1 MAEQRGQD
9 LRQYVRDVDNNVRGL
24 GNYPYGLQEQLGEK
38 VAAGRVDYIYY
49 SNDKRADGTPIVK
62 PYTRGDARRAGKLK
76 PASQYDIDETVPP
89 TLGEKY
95 QIMKND
101 QLNRA
106 VRAGYTASELRQL
119 ADNFD
124 ESVVQGSINAIGQYV
139 ATAKDP
145 HRAYLDVLEH
155 PKIAAGIIKPKVNTG
170 LPAHLQEAFDLLVNM
185 DDRQKVI
192 DNALKAW
199 TDAQRLVELED
210 KAKVNKNKADIRA
223 GEKAFNVLLS
233 QYGSED
239 LLDAD
244 FLEDATKIIQDMGAL
259 GYDAA
264 KLEKMENLIVTGT
277 VFTEESTTGT
287 SIVYAPKSVSDIK
300 VMIERRILREDP
312 SLGLGEL
319 ADLLA
324 DKQLS
329 YEDYL
334 DLSKQVVGV
343 MDENVKDALA
353 SVRPALPEGLQL
365 FSTQQNAQLNRY
377 TALKKD
383 LLKEQRLA
391 VLQETE
397 FNPFVWVENNKDN
410 YFNTEQTSTED
421 QLILDLQPYTFN
433 SEVLGSVA
441 LDAAIEAATRADGA
455 DAPATKA
462 LVELKDRA
470 RAYITSGKSI
480 QNWNS
485 Q

>member
-9 LRQYVRDVDNNVRGL
+9 VRQYVKDVDGNVRGL
-24 GNYPYGLQEQLGEK
+24 GNYPYGIREK
-38 VAAGRVDYIYY
+38 FAERAATGRLNYIYY
-49 SNDKRADGTPIVK
+49 SDDRRADGTPIVK
-62 PYTRGDARRAGKLK
+62 PYTRGDARRAGNLK

-95 QIMKND
+95 RIMKLD
-101 QLNRA
+101 RLNRA
-106 VRAGYTASELRQL
+106 ARAGATGSQIRTMAN
-119 ADNFD
+119 DFD
-124 ESVVQGSINAIGQYV
+124 ELVVQGSINAIGQYV

-185 DDRQKVI
+185 EDRQKVI

-233 QYGSED
+233 QYGSD
-239 LLDAD
+239 NLLDAN
-244 FLEDATKIIQDMGAL
+244 FLKDAQAIIKDMGAL

-264 KLEKMENLIVTGT
+264 KLEKMESLIVTGT
-277 VFTEESTTGT
+277 VFTEEDTTGT

-300 VMIERRILREDP
+300 VLFERRILREDP
-312 SLGLGEL
+312 DIDLGEL
-319 ADLLA
+319 AVALA

-334 DLSKQVVGV
+334 DLSKQVVSV

-365 FSTQQNAQLNRY
+365 FNTQQNAQLNRY

-397 FNPFVWVENNKDN
+397 FNPFEWVEKNKKN
-410 YFNTEQTSTED
+410 YFNTEQTNADDAVIQE
-421 QLILDLQPYTFN
+421 LRPYTSN
-433 SEVLGSVA
+433 TEVTGSVA
-441 LDAAIEAATRADGA
+441 LDAAIEASGEDVGF
-455 DAPATKA
+455 DHPKTKA
-462 LVELKDRA
+462 LVELRDRA
-470 RAYITSGKSI
+470 KALHL
-480 QNWNS
+480 QNPNILLNWS
-485 Q
+485 D

>member
-1 MAEQRGQD
+1 MAEQREQD
-9 LRQYVRDVDNNVRGL
+9 VRQYVRDVDGNVRGL
-24 GNYPYGLQEQLGEK
+24 GNYPYGIQEK
-38 VAAGRVDYIYY
+38 YKAKAAAGRINYISY
-49 SNDKRADGTPIVK
+49 SDDKRGDGTPIVK
-62 PYTRGDARRAGKLK
+62 PRMRPAGLGGK
-76 PASQYDIDETVPP
+76 PQYDIDETVPP

-95 QIMKND
+95 QIMRND

-119 ADNFD
+119 ANNFD
-124 ESVVQGSINAIGQYV
+124 ESVVQGSVNAIGQYV

-145 HRAYLDVLEH
+145 HRAYLDVLNY
-155 PKIAAGIIKPKVNTG
+155 PKIAAGIIKPTPNTG
-170 LPAHLQEAFDLLVNM
+170 LPAHLGEAFDLLVNM

-199 TDAQRLVELED
+199 TDAQKLVDLQA
-210 KAKVNKNKADIRA
+210 KADINANKEDIRA
-223 GEKAFNVLLS
+223 GEKSFNVLLS

-244 FLEDATKIIQDMGAL
+244 FLEQAQAIIDDMGAL

-264 KLEKMENLIVTGT
+264 KLEKMESLIVTTT

-300 VMIERRILREDP
+300 VIFERRILREDP
-312 SLGLGEL
+312 DIDLGKL
-319 ADLLA
+319 AVALA

-329 YEDYL
+329 YEDYTV
-334 DLSKQVVGV
+334 LSKQVVSV

-397 FNPFVWVENNKDN
+397 FNPFEWVENNKDN
-410 YFNTEQTSTED
+410 YFNTEQTSADDAVIQE
-421 QLILDLQPYTFN
+421 LRPYTSN
-433 SEVLGSVA
+433 TEVTGSVA
-441 LDAAIEAATRADGA
+441 LDEAIEASGEDVGFDHPDT
-455 DAPATKA
+455 TA
-462 LVELKDRA
+462 LVELRDRA
-470 RAYITSGKSI
+470 KALHLQNPNIL
-480 QNWNS
+480 QNWS
-485 Q
+485 D

>member
-9 LRQYVRDVDNNVRGL
+9 VRQYVRDVDGNLRGI

-38 VAAGRVDYIYY
+38 VAAGRVNYIYY
-49 SNDKRADGTPIVK
+49 SDDKRVDGTPIVK

-95 QIMKND
+95 RIMKLD
-101 QLNRA
+101 RLNRA
-106 VRAGYTASELRQL
+106 ARAGATGSQIRTMAN
-119 ADNFD
+119 DFD
-124 ESVVQGSINAIGQYV
+124 ELVVQGSINAIGQYV

-199 TDAQRLVELED
+199 TDAQRLVELQA
-210 KAKVNKNKADIRA
+210 KADINANKADIRK

-244 FLEDATKIIQDMGAL
+244 FLEQAQAIIDDMGAL

-264 KLEKMENLIVTGT
+264 KLEKMESLIVTGT
-277 VFTEESTTGT
+277 VFTEEDTTGT

-397 FNPFVWVENNKDN
+397 FNPFEWVKDNKEN
-410 YFNTEQTSTED
+410 YFNTEQTSAED
-421 QLILDLQPYTFN
+421 QLISDLQPYTFN
-433 SEVLGSVA
+433 SEVLGSIA
-441 LDAAIEAATRADGA
+441 LDAAIEASTNEFGASADV
-455 DAPATKA
+455 TKA

-470 RAYITSGKSI
+470 RAYITSGKTI

-485 Q
+485 P

>member
-1 MAEQRGQD
+1 MAETQGAI
-9 LRQYVRDVDNNVRGL
+9 RQYVKNVEGKIRGV
-24 GNYPYGLQEQLGEK
+24 GNYPPGLRVQYSRELD
-38 VAAGRVDYIYY
+38 AGIDTNYY
-49 SNDKRADGTPIVK
+49 YYNNDKQSDGTPIVK
-62 PYTRGDARRAGKLK
+62 PQMR
-76 PASQYDIDETVPP
+76 PAAIPP

-95 QIMKND
+95 KIMKLD
-101 QLNRA
+101 RLNRA
-106 VRAGYTASELRQL
+106 ARAGATGSQIRTMAN
-119 ADNFD
+119 DFD
-124 ESVVQGSINAIGQYV
+124 ELVVQGSINAIGQYV

-185 DDRQKVI
+185 EDRQKVI

-199 TDAQRLVELED
+199 TDAQKLVDLQA
-210 KAKVNKNKADIRA
+210 KAAINKNKADIRK

-233 QYGSED
+233 EYGSED
-239 LLDAD
+239 LQDAD
-244 FLEDATKIIQDMGAL
+244 FLEQAQAIIDDMGAL
-259 GYDAA
+259 GYDSA
-264 KLEKMENLIVTGT
+264 KLEKMESLIVTGT
-277 VFTEESTTGT
+277 VFTEEDTTGT

-300 VMIERRILREDP
+300 VLFERRILREDP
-312 SLGLGEL
+312 DIDLGEL
-319 ADLLA
+319 AVALA

-329 YEDYL
+329 YEDYTV
-334 DLSKQVVGV
+334 LSKQVVSV

-397 FNPFVWVENNKDN
+397 FNPFEWVEDNKDN
-410 YFNTEQTSTED
+410 YFNTEQTSAED

-441 LDAAIEAATRADGA
+441 LDAAIEASTDEFGASAD
-455 DAPATKA
+455 ATKA

-470 RAYITSGKSI
+470 RAYITSGKTI

-485 Q
+485 P

>member
-9 LRQYVRDVDNNVRGL
+9 LRQYVKDVDGNVRGL
-24 GNYPYGLQEQLGEK
+24 GNYPYGIREK
-38 VAAGRVDYIYY
+38 FAEEAATGRLNYLYY
-49 SNDKRADGTPIVK
+49 PDDKRGDGTPIVK

-76 PASQYDIDETVPP
+76 PDSQYDIDETVPP

-199 TDAQRLVELED
+199 TDAQKLVELED
-210 KAKVNKNKADIRA
+210 KAKVNKNKADIRK

-244 FLEDATKIIQDMGAL
+244 FLEQAQAIIDDMGAL

-264 KLEKMENLIVTGT
+264 KLEKMESLIVTGT
-277 VFTEESTTGT
+277 VFTEENTTGT

-410 YFNTEQTSTED
+410 YFNTEQTNADDAVIQE
-421 QLILDLQPYTFN
+421 LRPYTSN
-433 SEVLGSVA
+433 TEVTGSVA
-441 LDAAIEAATRADGA
+441 LDAAIEASGEDVGF
-455 DAPATKA
+455 DHPDTKA
-462 LVELKDRA
+462 LVELRDRA
-470 RAYITSGKSI
+470 KALHLQNPNIL
-480 QNWNS
+480 QNWS
-485 Q
+485 D

>member
-9 LRQYVRDVDNNVRGL
+9 VRQFVRDVDGNVRGL
-24 GNYPYGLQEQLGEK
+24 GNYPYGIQEKFGEEA
-38 VAAGRVDYIYY
+38 AAGRINYIFYPD
-49 SNDKRADGTPIVK
+49 DKRGDGTPIVK

-95 QIMKND
+95 QIMRND

-119 ADNFD
+119 ANNFD
-124 ESVVQGSINAIGQYV
+124 ESVVQGSVNAIGQYV

-145 HRAYLDVLEH
+145 HRAYLDVLNY
-155 PKIAAGIIKPKVNTG
+155 PKIAAGIIKPTPNTG
-170 LPAHLQEAFDLLVNM
+170 LPAHLGEAFDLLVNM
-185 DDRQKVI
+185 EDRQKVI

-199 TDAQRLVELED
+199 TDAQKLVDLQ
-210 KAKVNKNKADIRA
+210 AKADINENKEDIRK
-223 GEKAFNVLLS
+223 GEIAFNVLLS

-264 KLEKMENLIVTGT
+264 KLEKMESLIVTTT

-287 SIVYAPKSVSDIK
+287 SIVYAPRSVSDIK

-365 FSTQQNAQLNRY
+365 FNTQQNAQLNRY

-391 VLQETE
+391 VLQEIE

-410 YFNTEQTSTED
+410 YFNTEQTNADDAVIQE
-421 QLILDLQPYTFN
+421 LRPYTSN
-433 SEVLGSVA
+433 TEVTGSVA
-441 LDAAIEAATRADGA
+441 LDEAIEASGEDVGFDHPNT
-455 DAPATKA
+455 TA
-462 LVELKDRA
+462 LVELRDRA
-470 RAYITSGKSI
+470 KALHLQNPNIL
-480 QNWNS
+480 QNWS
-485 Q
+485 D

>member
-9 LRQYVRDVDNNVRGL
+9 LRQYVRDVDGNLRGI

-38 VAAGRVDYIYY
+38 VAAGRFNYIYY
-49 SNDKRADGTPIVK
+49 SDDKRVDGTPIVK
-62 PYTRGDARRAGKLK
+62 PRMR
-76 PASQYDIDETVPP
+76 PASLSGKPQYDIDETVPP

-95 QIMKND
+95 KIMKLD
-101 QLNRA
+101 RLNRA
-106 VRAGYTASELRQL
+106 ARAGATGSQIRTMAN
-119 ADNFD
+119 DFD
-124 ESVVQGSINAIGQYV
+124 ELVVQGSINAIGQYV

-170 LPAHLQEAFDLLVNM
+170 LPPHLQEAFDLLVNM

-199 TDAQRLVELED
+199 TDAQRLVDLQA
-210 KAKVNKNKADIRA
+210 KAAINKNKADIRK

-233 QYGSED
+233 EYGSED
-239 LLDAD
+239 LQDAD
-244 FLEDATKIIQDMGAL
+244 FLEQAQAIIDDMGAL

-264 KLEKMENLIVTGT
+264 KLEKMESLIVTTT

-287 SIVYAPKSVSDIK
+287 SIVYAPRSVSDIK

-383 LLKEQRLA
+383 LLKQQRLA

-410 YFNTEQTSTED
+410 YFNTEQTSAED

-441 LDAAIEAATRADGA
+441 LDAAIEASTDEFGASAD
-455 DAPATKA
+455 ATKA

-470 RAYITSGKSI
+470 RAYITSGKTI

-485 Q
+485 P

>member
-9 LRQYVRDVDNNVRGL
+9 VRQYVKDVDGNVRGL
-24 GNYPYGLQEQLGEK
+24 GDYPYGLKEQLGK
-38 VAAGRVDYIYY
+38 DVAAGRINYIYY
-49 SNDKRADGTPIVK
+49 SDDKRVDGTPIVK
-62 PYTRGDARRAGKLK
+62 PRMR
-76 PASQYDIDETVPP
+76 PASLGGKPQYDIDETVPP

-95 QIMKND
+95 QIMRND

-155 PKIAAGIIKPKVNTG
+155 PKIAAGIIKPKFNTG

-199 TDAQRLVELED
+199 TDAQRLVELQA
-210 KAKVNKNKADIRA
+210 KAAINENKADIRA

-244 FLEDATKIIQDMGAL
+244 FLEQAQAIIDDMGAL
-259 GYDAA
+259 GYDTA
-264 KLEKMENLIVTGT
+264 KLEKMESLIVTGT
-277 VFTEESTTGT
+277 VFTEEDTTGT

-397 FNPFVWVENNKDN
+397 FNPFEWVEDNKDN
-410 YFNTEQTSTED
+410 YFNTEQTNAD
-421 QLILDLQPYTFN
+421 DAVIQALRPYTSN
-433 SEVLGSVA
+433 TEVTGSVA
-441 LDAAIEAATRADGA
+441 LDAAIEASGEDVGF
-455 DAPATKA
+455 DHPDTKA
-462 LVELKDRA
+462 LVELRDRA
-470 RAYITSGKSI
+470 KALHLQNPNIL
-480 QNWNS
+480 QNWS
-485 Q
+485 D

>member
-1 MAEQRGQD
+1 MAEQVGQD
-9 LRQYVRDVDNNVRGL
+9 LRQYVRDVDGNLRGI
-24 GNYPYGLQEQLGEK
+24 GNYPYGLQEQLGED
-38 VAAGRVDYIYY
+38 VAAGRINYIYY
-49 SNDKRADGTPIVK
+49 SDDKRVDGTPIVK

-95 QIMKND
+95 QIMRND

-119 ADNFD
+119 ANNFD
-124 ESVVQGSINAIGQYV
+124 ESVVQGSVNAIGQYV

-145 HRAYLDVLEH
+145 HRAYLDVLNY
-155 PKIAAGIIKPKVNTG
+155 PKIAAGIIKPTPNTG
-170 LPAHLQEAFDLLVNM
+170 LPAHLGEAFDLLVNM
-185 DDRQKVI
+185 DDRQKVL

-199 TDAQRLVELED
+199 TDAQKLVDLQA
-210 KAKVNKNKADIRA
+210 KADINKNKADIKA

-233 QYGSED
+233 QYGSD
-239 LLDAD
+239 NLLDAN
-244 FLEDATKIIQDMGAL
+244 FLEQAQAIIDDMGAL

-264 KLEKMENLIVTGT
+264 KLEKMESLIVTGT
-277 VFTEESTTGT
+277 VFTEEDITGT
-287 SIVYAPKSVSDIK
+287 SIVYAPRSVSDIK

-334 DLSKQVVGV
+334 DLSKQVVEV

-410 YFNTEQTSTED
+410 YFNTEQTSADDAVIQE
-421 QLILDLQPYTFN
+421 LRPYTSN
-433 SEVLGSVA
+433 TEVTGSVA
-441 LDAAIEAATRADGA
+441 LDEAIEASGEDVGF
-455 DAPATKA
+455 DHPDTKA
-462 LVELKDRA
+462 LVELRDRA
-470 RAYITSGKSI
+470 KALHLQNPNIL
-480 QNWNS
+480 QNWS
-485 Q
+485 D

>member
-9 LRQYVRDVDNNVRGL
+9 VRQYVKDVDGNVRGI
-24 GNYPYGLQEQLGEK
+24 GNYPYGIREK
-38 VAAGRVDYIYY
+38 FAEKAATGRLNYIYY
-49 SNDKRADGTPIVK
+49 SDDKRGDGTPIVK
-62 PYTRGDARRAGKLK
+62 PRMRPAGLGGK
-76 PASQYDIDETVPP
+76 PQYDIDETVPP

-95 QIMKND
+95 KVMKLD
-101 QLNRA
+101 RLNRA
-106 VRAGYTASELRQL
+106 ARAGATGSQIRTMAN
-119 ADNFD
+119 DFD
-124 ESVVQGSINAIGQYV
+124 ELVVQGSVNAIGQYV

-145 HRAYLDVLEH
+145 HRAYLDVLNY
-155 PKIAAGIIKPKVNTG
+155 PKIAAGIIKPTPNTG
-170 LPAHLQEAFDLLVNM
+170 LPAHLGEAFDLLVNM

-199 TDAQRLVELED
+199 TDAQKLVELED
-210 KAKVNKNKADIRA
+210 KAKVNENKADIRA

-244 FLEDATKIIQDMGAL
+244 FLEQAQEIIDDMGAL

-264 KLEKMENLIVTGT
+264 KLEKMESLIVTGT
-277 VFTEESTTGT
+277 VFTEEATTGT

-300 VMIERRILREDP
+300 VLFERRILREDP
-312 SLGLGEL
+312 DIDLGEL
-319 ADLLA
+319 AVALA

-329 YEDYL
+329 YEDYTV
-334 DLSKQVVGV
+334 LSRQVVSV

-397 FNPFVWVENNKDN
+397 FNPFVWVEKNKEN
-410 YFNTEQTSTED
+410 YFNTEQTNADDAVIQE
-421 QLILDLQPYTFN
+421 LRPYTSN
-433 SEVLGSVA
+433 TDVTGSVA
-441 LDAAIEAATRADGA
+441 LNEAIGA
-455 DAPATKA
+455 SGEEFGFDHPDTKA
-462 LVELKDRA
+462 LVELRDRA
-470 RAYITSGKSI
+470 KALHLQNPNIL
-480 QNWNS
+480 QNWS
-485 Q
+485 D

>member
-1 MAEQRGQD
+1 MAETQGATRLYVKNVENEKRG
-9 LRQYVRDVDNNVRGL
+9 V
-24 GNYPYGLQEQLGEK
+24 GNYPPGL
-38 VAAGRVDYIYY
+38 RVHYENRGKDTNYFYF
-49 SNDKRADGTPIVK
+49 NEDKRGDGTPIVK
-62 PYTRGDARRAGKLK
+62 PYTRGDARRAGELK
-76 PASQYDIDETVPP
+76 PASQYDIDETIPP

-95 QIMKND
+95 KIMKLD
-101 QLNRA
+101 RLNRA
-106 VRAGYTASELRQL
+106 ARAGATGSQIRTMAN
-119 ADNFD
+119 DFD
-124 ESVVQGSINAIGQYV
+124 ELVVQGSVNAIGQYV

-145 HRAYLDVLEH
+145 HRAYLDVLNY
-155 PKIAAGIIKPKVNTG
+155 PKIAAGIIKPTPNTG
-170 LPAHLQEAFDLLVNM
+170 LPAHLGEAFDLLVNM
-185 DDRQKVI
+185 EDRQKVI

-199 TDAQRLVELED
+199 TDAQKLVDLQ
-210 KAKVNKNKADIRA
+210 AKADINENKEDIRK
-223 GEKAFNVLLS
+223 GEIAFNVLLS
-233 QYGSED
+233 QYGSEA

-264 KLEKMENLIVTGT
+264 KLEKMESLIVTTT

-287 SIVYAPKSVSDIK
+287 SIVYAPRSVSDIK

-391 VLQETE
+391 VLQEIE

-410 YFNTEQTSTED
+410 YFNTEQTSADDAVIQE
-421 QLILDLQPYTFN
+421 LRPYT
-433 SEVLGSVA
+433 SSTEVTGSVA
-441 LDAAIEAATRADGA
+441 LDEAIEASGEDVGFDHPDT
-455 DAPATKA
+455 TA
-462 LVELKDRA
+462 LVELRDRA
-470 RAYITSGKSI
+470 KALHLQNPNIL
-480 QNWNS
+480 QNWS
-485 Q
+485 D

>member
-1 MAEQRGQD
+1 M
-9 LRQYVRDVDNNVRGL
+9 
-24 GNYPYGLQEQLGEK
+24 
-38 VAAGRVDYIYY
+38 
-49 SNDKRADGTPIVK
+49 
-62 PYTRGDARRAGKLK
+62 KL
-76 PASQYDIDETVPP
+76 DR
-89 TLGEKY
+89 
-95 QIMKND
+95 
-101 QLNRA
+101 LNRA
-106 VRAGYTASELRQL
+106 ARAGATGSQIRTMAN
-119 ADNFD
+119 DFD
-124 ESVVQGSINAIGQYV
+124 ELVVQGSINAIGQYV

-199 TDAQRLVELED
+199 TDAQKLVDLQA
-210 KAKVNKNKADIRA
+210 KAAINENKADIRE

-239 LLDAD
+239 LQDAD
-244 FLEDATKIIQDMGAL
+244 FLEQAQAIIDDMGAL

-264 KLEKMENLIVTGT
+264 KLEKMESLIVTTT
-277 VFTEESTTGT
+277 VFTEGDTTGT

-300 VMIERRILREDP
+300 VLFERRILREDP
-312 SLGLGEL
+312 DIDLGEL
-319 ADLLA
+319 AVALA
-324 DKQLS
+324 NKQLS
-329 YEDYL
+329 YEDFTV
-334 DLSKQVVGV
+334 LSKQVVIV

-410 YFNTEQTSTED
+410 YFNTEQTSAED
-421 QLILDLQPYTFN
+421 QLIFDLQPYTHN

-441 LDAAIEAATRADGA
+441 LDAAIEASTDEFGASAD
-455 DAPATKA
+455 ATKA

-470 RAYITSGKSI
+470 RAYITSGKTI

-485 Q
+485 P

>member
-9 LRQYVRDVDNNVRGL
+9 VRQYVRDVDGNRRRI
-24 GNYPYGLQEQLGEK
+24 GNYPYGVREQLGEK
-38 VAAGRVDYIYY
+38 VAAGRVNYIYD
-49 SNDKRADGTPIVK
+49 SNDKRVDGTPIVK
-62 PYTRGDARRAGKLK
+62 PDTRGDARQAGKLK

-95 QIMKND
+95 KIMKND
-101 QLNRA
+101 HLNRA

-170 LPAHLQEAFDLLVNM
+170 LPAHLQEAFDLLVKM

-199 TDAQRLVELED
+199 TDAQKLVELQA
-210 KAKVNKNKADIRA
+210 KADINANKADIRK

-244 FLEDATKIIQDMGAL
+244 FLEQAQAIIDDMGAL

-264 KLEKMENLIVTGT
+264 KLEKMESLIVTGT
-277 VFTEESTTGT
+277 VFTEEDTTGT

-329 YEDYL
+329 YEDFKV
-334 DLSKQVVGV
+334 LSKQVVGV

-397 FNPFVWVENNKDN
+397 FNPFEWVEDNKDN
-410 YFNTEQTSTED
+410 YFNTEQTNADDAVIQE
-421 QLILDLQPYTFN
+421 LRPYTSN
-433 SEVLGSVA
+433 TEVTGSVA
-441 LDAAIEAATRADGA
+441 LDAAIEASGEDVGF
-455 DAPATKA
+455 DHPDTKA
-462 LVELKDRA
+462 LVELRDRA
-470 RAYITSGKSI
+470 KALYLQNPNIL
-480 QNWNS
+480 QNWS
-485 Q
+485 D

>member
-9 LRQYVRDVDNNVRGL
+9 LRQYVKDVDNNVLGL
-24 GNYPYGLQEQLGEK
+24 GDYPYGLKEQLGED

-49 SNDKRADGTPIVK
+49 PDDKRADGTPIVK
-62 PYTRGDARRAGKLK
+62 PYTRGDARRAGNLK

-155 PKIAAGIIKPKVNTG
+155 PKIAAGIIKPKVNAG
-170 LPAHLQEAFDLLVNM
+170 LPAHLGEAFDLLVNM

-199 TDAQRLVELED
+199 TDAQRLVELQA
-210 KAKVNKNKADIRA
+210 KADINENKADIRA

-233 QYGSED
+233 QYGSD
-239 LLDAD
+239 NLSDAN
-244 FLEDATKIIQDMGAL
+244 FLKDAQAIIDDMGAL
-259 GYDAA
+259 GYDTA
-264 KLEKMENLIVTGT
+264 KLEKMESLIVTTT
-277 VFTEESTTGT
+277 VFTEEDTTGT
-287 SIVYAPKSVSDIK
+287 SIVYSPKSVSDIK
-300 VMIERRILREDP
+300 VLFERRILREDP
-312 SLGLGEL
+312 DIDLGEL
-319 ADLLA
+319 AVALA
-324 DKQLS
+324 NKQLS
-329 YEDYL
+329 YEDFTV
-334 DLSKQVVGV
+334 LSKQVVSV

-353 SVRPALPEGLQL
+353 SVRPALPEGMQL

-397 FNPFVWVENNKDN
+397 FNPFEWVENNKEN
-410 YFNTEQTSTED
+410 YFNTEQTSAED
-421 QLILDLQPYTFN
+421 QLFFDLQPYTFN
-433 SEVLGSVA
+433 SEVLGSIA
-441 LDAAIEAATRADGA
+441 LDAAIEASTNEFGASAD
-455 DAPATKA
+455 ATKA

-470 RAYITSGKSI
+470 RAYITSGKTI

-485 Q
+485 P

>member
-9 LRQYVRDVDNNVRGL
+9 LRQYVRDVDGNLRGI
-24 GNYPYGLQEQLGEK
+24 GNYPYGLQEQLGED
-38 VAAGRVDYIYY
+38 VAAGRVNYIYY
-49 SNDKRADGTPIVK
+49 SDDKRVDGTPIVK
-62 PYTRGDARRAGKLK
+62 PRMR
-76 PASQYDIDETVPP
+76 PASLSGKPQYDIDETVPP

-95 QIMKND
+95 QIMRND

-239 LLDAD
+239 LQDAD

-264 KLEKMENLIVTGT
+264 KLEKMESLIVTGT
-277 VFTEESTTGT
+277 VFTEEDTTGT

-300 VMIERRILREDP
+300 VLFERRILREDP
-312 SLGLGEL
+312 DIDLGEL
-319 ADLLA
+319 AVALA

-329 YEDYL
+329 YEDYTV
-334 DLSKQVVGV
+334 LSKQVVSV

-410 YFNTEQTSTED
+410 YFNTEQTSAED
-421 QLILDLQPYTFN
+421 KLILDLQPYTFN

-441 LDAAIEAATRADGA
+441 LDAAIEASTDEFGASAD
-455 DAPATKA
+455 ATKA

-470 RAYITSGKSI
+470 RAYITSGKTI

-485 Q
+485 P

>member
-9 LRQYVRDVDNNVRGL
+9 VRQYVKDVDNNVLGL
-24 GNYPYGLQEQLGEK
+24 GDYPYGLKEQLGED
-38 VAAGRVDYIYY
+38 VAAGRVNYIYY
-49 SNDKRADGTPIVK
+49 SDDKRVDGTPIVK
-62 PYTRGDARRAGKLK
+62 PRMRPASLGGKL
-76 PASQYDIDETVPP
+76 QYDIDETVPP

-95 QIMKND
+95 KIMKLD
-101 QLNRA
+101 RLNRA
-106 VRAGYTASELRQL
+106 ARAGATVSQIRTMAN
-119 ADNFD
+119 DFD
-124 ESVVQGSINAIGQYV
+124 ELVVQGSINAIGQYV
-139 ATAKDP
+139 ATAKYP

-185 DDRQKVI
+185 EDRQKVI

-199 TDAQRLVELED
+199 TDAQKLVELED
-210 KAKVNKNKADIRA
+210 RAKVNKNKADISA

-244 FLEDATKIIQDMGAL
+244 FLEQAQAIIDDMGAL

-264 KLEKMENLIVTGT
+264 KLEKMESLIVTTT

-300 VMIERRILREDP
+300 VMIELRILREDP

-343 MDENVKDALA
+343 MDENVNDALA

-365 FSTQQNAQLNRY
+365 FNTQQNAQLNRY

-397 FNPFVWVENNKDN
+397 FNPFEWVENNKDN
-410 YFNTEQTSTED
+410 YFNTEQTNADDAVIQE
-421 QLILDLQPYTFN
+421 LRPYTSN
-433 SEVLGSVA
+433 TEVTGSVA
-441 LDAAIEAATRADGA
+441 LDEAIEASGEDVGF
-455 DAPATKA
+455 DHPETKA
-462 LVELKDRA
+462 LVELRDRA
-470 RAYITSGKSI
+470 KALHLQNPNIL
-480 QNWNS
+480 QNWS
-485 Q
+485 D